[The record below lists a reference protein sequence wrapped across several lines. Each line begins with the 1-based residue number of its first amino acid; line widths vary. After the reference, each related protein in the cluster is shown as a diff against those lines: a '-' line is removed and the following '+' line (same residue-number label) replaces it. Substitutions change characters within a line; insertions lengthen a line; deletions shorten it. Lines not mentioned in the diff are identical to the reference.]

1 MHLLGY
7 WPLPDALRAALREEL
22 GGEALGER
30 EAARPMSVL
39 QLQQETLHWG
49 PTVTAA
55 EDAGGGKAADAGGGK
70 GRVAKGGKGAGGGGG
85 GRVTERP
92 GAMRPVTA
100 PGQSLQ
106 VQGLGLG
113 SGLGL
118 G

>member
-55 EDAGGGKAADAGGGK
+55 EDAGGGK
-70 GRVAKGGKGAGGGGG
+70 GRAAKGGKGTGGGGG

>member
-1 MHLLGY
+1 
-7 WPLPDALRAALREEL
+7 
-22 GGEALGER
+22 
-30 EAARPMSVL
+30 MSVL

-55 EDAGGGKAADAGGGK
+55 EDAGTGK
-70 GRVAKGGKGAGGGGG
+70 GRAAKGAKGAGGGGG
-85 GRVTERP
+85 GGRLTERP
-92 GAMRPVTA
+92 GAARPVTA

-106 VQGLGLG
+106 VQGLGLR

>member
-1 MHLLGY
+1 
-7 WPLPDALRAALREEL
+7 
-22 GGEALGER
+22 
-30 EAARPMSVL
+30 MSVL

-70 GRVAKGGKGAGGGGG
+70 GRAAKGGKGAGGGGGGG

-92 GAMRPVTA
+92 GAARPITA

-106 VQGLGLG
+106 VQGLGLR